1 MNTSV
6 RFGAGEQVALRG
18 VSPWETSDFAAF
30 GCCEETE
37 NGFFVNYLTE
47 SKTAKITEEVAFV
60 GGTKCLIQ
68 RTRVTNTSE
77 MPLALSRLASSTHF
91 ICGNPW
97 EEGRF
102 IVYTCINR
110 WQGEAQWQ
118 ARSLIGLG
126 LYPATTHPWEKC
138 VFRIASYGSQS
149 TSEFYPIVV
158 VEDKKLGMAYFFECE
173 GSENRFIEINV
184 YGGFVADGF
193 TVTLGG
199 ADEETGFKK
208 RLAAGESYIS
218 SPSVFGAVK
227 GGFDDAIA
235 ELIRYKRLSSA
246 VPAYPAV
253 TFNDYMN
260 CGWARPTREKL
271 IPLIDAAANA
281 GAEVFCIDDGW
292 AKQGIWKPLDE
303 NFGEGRLK
311 SVIDYILSKGMRAG
325 LWFEFERTSYE
336 AAPLIGDE
344 NYLLRRDGEIIAPHR
359 PKLNLRCR
367 AAVEFLLKAVDDVYK
382 TGVRFIKNDH
392 NNAEL
397 IGCNEAGESP
407 AEGLKAQEKAFYDF
421 ITELHRRY
429 PDLEIE
435 NCGSGAMRSDNGTL
449 RLFSLQST
457 SDQEDY
463 RLYPSIAV
471 GSLALMPCE
480 KAGIWSYPY
489 PLTFDNIA
497 SGVIPQ
503 ADLISFADGGQT
515 EFNMVTAMVGRLY
528 LSGRIDLC
536 DDKNAAL
543 IREAIAV
550 YKSYRDTLSSRHPQ
564 FPVGFKPITD
574 RTHNAVVLAG
584 ETDAI
589 AAVWGLNDTR
599 VTIGLGKKY
608 DTVEKLY
615 PSHGYADVKLTDG
628 KLDVKFDAPYRAVL
642 VLLTSGE
649 ETK

>member
-30 GCCEETE
+30 GGCEETE
-37 NGFFVNYLTE
+37 NGFSVNYLTE
-47 SKTAKITEEVAFV
+47 NGTAKITEEVTFV

-68 RTRVTNTSE
+68 RTRVTNMSE
-77 MPLALSRLASSTHF
+77 TPLTLSRLASSARF

-110 WQGEAQWQ
+110 WQGEAQWR
-118 ARSLIGLG
+118 ARSLTDLG

-149 TSEFYPIVV
+149 TSEFYPIVI
-158 VEDKKLGMAYFFECE
+158 VEDEKLGETYFFECE
-173 GSENRFIEINV
+173 GSENRFIEISV

-208 RLAAGESYIS
+208 RLAVGESYVS
-218 SPSVFGAVK
+218 SLSVTGAVK

-260 CGWARPTREKL
+260 CGWACPTREKL
-271 IPLIDAAANA
+271 IPLIDAAAKA

-303 NFGEGRLK
+303 NFGEGGLK
-311 SVIDYILSKGMRAG
+311 SVIDYIVGKGMRAG
-325 LWFEFERTSYE
+325 VWFEFERTSYE

-344 NYLLRRDGEIIAPHR
+344 NYLLRRDGEVVAPHR

-367 AAVEFLLKAVDDVYK
+367 AAVEFLLKAVDDVYAA
-382 TGVRFIKNDH
+382 GVRFIKNDH

-397 IGCNEAGESP
+397 IGCNEEGESP
-407 AEGLKAQEKAFYDF
+407 AEGLKEQERAFYDF

-480 KAGIWSYPY
+480 KAGTWSYPY

-515 EFNMVTAMVGRLY
+515 EFNMVTAMVGRVY

-550 YKSYRDTLSSRHPQ
+550 YKSYRDTLPSRYPH
-564 FPVGFKPITD
+564 FPVGLKPITD
-574 RTHNAVVLAG
+574 RTHSAVVLAG
-584 ETDAI
+584 ESDAI
-589 AAVWGLNDTR
+589 AAVWGLEDTC
-599 VTIGLGKKY
+599 VTIDLGGEY
-608 DTVEKLY
+608 DTAEKLY
-615 PSHGYADVKLTDG
+615 PSAGYADVKLTDG

-642 VLLTSGE
+642 VRLTSGE
-649 ETK
+649 DTK